1 MSLRLPFQSDSDA
14 ILKALNKSLAM
25 IEFDLQGNILS
36 ANQNFLDFMGY
47 QLDEVKG
54 KHHRI
59 FCDPAYASSQDYQQF
74 WANLARGEFDQ
85 REYKRRTKSGAEVW
99 IQASYNPVFRGGKPY
114 KIVKFASDITAQ
126 KLKAAEES
134 GKIAAIS
141 RAQAVIEF
149 SIDGTILSANENF
162 LNTLGYSASEVVGRK
177 HAMFCE
183 PSYAQS
189 PDYRALWQKLGGGDY
204 VASEFLRIGKNG
216 RKVWI
221 QASYN
226 PIFSPDGK
234 VMKIVKFATD
244 ITERVQ
250 AVDALAQGLQG
261 LAAGN
266 LDQRIEIAFPQQ
278 LLRLREDFND
288 SIGKL
293 RHTLEVVS
301 QNANSVTNSS
311 NEILAAAS
319 DLSKRTQSQ
328 AESVERQVSTLD
340 QITRMVTD
348 SAHRAEDA
356 GTLVAKTKQEAEHS
370 GNVVR
375 KAITAMGAI
384 EQSSL
389 SISNIIGVIDEIAFQ
404 TNLLALNAGVEAAR
418 AGEAGKGFAVV
429 AQEVRELAQRS
440 ANAAKE
446 IKHLI
451 TTSGEQVKEGVA
463 LVGQTGAAL
472 EKIVEQVADVNA
484 NVAAIVEA
492 AREQSASLRDINLA
506 VNEMDKGTQQNTAMV
521 EQTTASAH
529 ALVREAVSQ
538 LELMR
543 QFRLGQPSAAIVKPK
558 PEMRIPAA
566 APRPAPTK
574 VPRMIGNA
582 AVAVTASK
590 DHWEEF

>member
-25 IEFDLQGNILS
+25 IEFDLKGNILC

-59 FCDPAYASSQDYQQF
+59 FCDPAYANSEEYRKF
-74 WANLARGEFDQ
+74 WASLASGEFDQ
-85 REYKRRTKSGAEVW
+85 REYCRRTKSGAEVW

-149 SIDGTILSANENF
+149 TTDGTILSANENF
-162 LNTLGYSASEVVGRK
+162 LNTLGYTASEIIGRK

-183 PSYAQS
+183 PVYAQS
-189 PDYRALWQKLGGGDY
+189 SDYRALWQKLASGDY
-204 VASEFLRIGKNG
+204 VAAEFMRIGKNG

-226 PIFSPDGK
+226 PILSPDGK
-234 VMKIVKFATD
+234 VMKVVKFATD

-250 AVDALAQGLQG
+250 AVDALAAGLQG

-266 LDQRIEIAFPQQ
+266 LDQRIDIAFPQQ

-301 QNANSVTNSS
+301 QNATAVTNSS
-311 NEILAAAS
+311 NEILSAAS

-328 AESVERQVSTLD
+328 AESVEHQVSTLD

-370 GNVVR
+370 GIVVR

-492 AREQSASLRDINLA
+492 AREQSSSLRDINQS

-521 EQTTASAH
+521 EQTTAAAH

-574 VPRMIGNA
+574 VPRTIGNA

>member
-59 FCDPAYASSQDYQQF
+59 FCDPAYASSQDYQRF

-418 AGEAGKGFAVV
+418 AGEAGRGFAVV
-429 AQEVRELAQRS
+429 AQEVRGLAQRCAS
-440 ANAAKE
+440 AAQE
-446 IKHLI
+446 IKQLI
-451 TTSGEQVKEGVA
+451 SQSTMQVQNGVDLVNETGSA
-463 LVGQTGAAL
+463 LQNIIGRIG
-472 EKIVEQVADVNA
+472 
-484 NVAAIVEA
+484 
-492 AREQSASLRDINLA
+492 DINTIVSTIASAAASQSGGLKEVSAA
-506 VNEMDKGTQQNTAMV
+506 VMNMDSITQQNASMV
-521 EQTTASAH
+521 EHSSQQTNHLRAEVERLVAALRGFRTRSA
-529 ALVREAVSQ
+529 E
-538 LELMR
+538 
-543 QFRLGQPSAAIVKPK
+543 RLA
-558 PEMRIPAA
+558 ED
-566 APRPAPTK
+566 
-574 VPRMIGNA
+574 
-582 AVAVTASK
+582 AVTGGYAARMAK
-590 DHWEEF
+590 KA